1 MTTKEIEEKPK
12 WLKKVDLNWSEANS
26 MMKVAEELSNY
37 PTLSNLGST
46 ALNLYPSSKTITKS
60 FNVERF
66 IKIAEES
73 PNFETLRNL
82 GTYTNLGTSVLYLIA
97 PLPEEELPDVET
109 FRHLETSEL

>member
-26 MMKVAEELSNY
+26 MMKVAEE
-37 PTLSNLGST
+37 
-46 ALNLYPSSKTITKS
+46 
-60 FNVERF
+60 
-66 IKIAEES
+66 S

-97 PLPEEELPDVET
+97 TLSEEGLPNVET
-109 FRHLETSEL
+109 LRHLETSEL

>member
-26 MMKVAEELSNY
+26 MMKVAEELPNY
-37 PTLSNLGST
+37 PTLG
-46 ALNLYPSSKTITKS
+46 
-60 FNVERF
+60 
-66 IKIAEES
+66 
-73 PNFETLRNL
+73 NL

-109 FRHLETSEL
+109 LRHLETSEL

>member
-12 WLKKVDLNWSEANS
+12 WLKKVDLNWSEANR

-60 FNVERF
+60 DNVVRF
-66 IKIAEES
+66 IKIAKEL
-73 PNFETLRNL
+73 PNSVMSQNLRVNA
-82 GTYTNLGTSVLYLIA
+82 LYLTA
-97 PLPEEELPDVET
+97 SLPAK
-109 FRHLETSEL
+109 